1 LNGLYFLLSVVT
13 VAPAGAGAG
22 AGEVVGLGG
31 GVNSVLGF
39 SEGTPAGAF

>member
-13 VAPAGAGAG
+13 VAPAGAG